1 MIKLYPYISE
11 KSADLAKRGKFTM
24 LAPLS
29 ATKSQ
34 VLNSLR
40 KVFEVQPIKINPI
53 TKKSLPRLKLRKAAL
68 DRGFKKFIVTLPKG
82 KTIVG
87 FESVLEEKKDK
98 KDKKTPV
105 SQEKKAVTPKAPKDE
120 K

>member
-11 KSADLAKRGKFTM
+11 KSADLAKKGKFTL
-24 LAPLS
+24 LAPSS

-34 VLNSLR
+34 ILMTLR
-40 KVFEVQPIKINPI
+40 KVFEVQPTKISAI
-53 TKKSLPRLKLRKAAL
+53 SKKSLPRLKLRKKAM
-68 DRGFKKFIVTLPKG
+68 DRGFKKFVVTLPKG

-87 FESVLEEKKDK
+87 FESILEEKKDK
-98 KDKKTPV
+98 KDKKTAE
-105 SQEKKAVTPKAPKDE
+105 STQIKAETKTPKGK